1 MLTTEYDYETD
12 IEVQREEAFD
22 EGRTEGKLIRNL
34 YEAKFTVE
42 EIAIVQK
49 MDEEGAEKI
58 LTEKES

>member
-42 EIAIVQK
+42 EIAIV
-49 MDEEGAEKI
+49 
-58 LTEKES
+58 